1 MGIHFGL
8 IFFSSSE
15 ALFSG
20 DKYRLVIE
28 SARYADRHGF
38 SSIWIPERHFTKD
51 GWLYPNPAVLQAALA
66 RETCQIHLRAGSV
79 VVPLHNP
86 IRIAEEWAMVDNLSN
101 GRVGLSFASGWHPND
116 FVFFPENYE
125 QRHAVMYRGIEIVRK
140 LWRGESIQV
149 KGGNGQLVDIKTY
162 PTPIQPELPF
172 WVTAAGN
179 PKTFAGAG
187 EIGAN
192 LLTHMFNQS
201 IEELAEKIQIY
212 RNARA
217 VHGFDPQTG
226 QVSLMLHTF
235 VGEDAALV
243 REQVRGPFSNYLKSG
258 AYLVDAIAYSRG
270 QKIDMASL
278 SEQDLDD
285 YLQFVFERLIS
296 SGRVLFGTPE
306 SCLDMIVQLKAAGVD
321 EIACQLDFGIDLQL
335 ALDSLPALKRLKDSS
350 AAKLASISSNETTSN
365 RSSGPSISTQS
376 SDTLTSAKPSYIP
389 TSSVGADK
397 PSNISTPSV
406 GADLS
411 RTHPIYRES
420 AYLNKLSPDLGNSLQ
435 QIQQSCSEEVAI
447 APFYR
452 GLYERGIQLGG
463 GFQGIER
470 LWRRDG
476 EALGHVQLAEQLV
489 HEADDY
495 QVHPALL
502 DSCFQVLIAAL
513 PSTIWQSEDVLYLP
527 TGLRGFKLHQ
537 RPELQVWSHAMLTSS
552 NAGATLEGDV
562 TIMDEHGEVLIE
574 ATGLQ
579 LQRSEPVS
587 CSTDTTEMLKDWLYE
602 LRWEPVALEMAISA
616 PTGPATQGDTY
627 SEGQRSVEL
636 ATLRPSA
643 RSQVGKWL
651 IFMDRDGVG
660 RKLAELLAARGEL
673 CFGTVPGS
681 GYSIVEPG
689 IYQLDPANADEVQ
702 RVVLEVSV
710 AGGMPLRGVIH
721 LWSLDTAVPAQTN
734 SASLLA
740 DQVLS
745 VGNSLHVI
753 QSLLKLG
760 QSEPPRLWL
769 VTRGAQ
775 PVAEQ
780 NGPDAQNAQLAV
792 SQAPLWGLGKTC
804 AMEQPELWGGLID
817 LDPQASTVVTAQQL
831 LTALDNARTEPA
843 GVIHEDLLAFRQGQ
857 SFAAR
862 MVRSRTWT
870 PRKLSIHADA
880 TYLITGGLWGLG
892 LEVARWLVAKGA
904 RHLVLLGRTA
914 LPAREQWGTVA
925 VGSRQAHQLA
935 GLRSLELAG
944 AHVHYAAVD
953 VADEGQLSNFLQTFA
968 QQGHPPIRGVMHAA
982 SVWQDAQGQSLV
994 RPLANLDSAAL
1005 QAVFRPKVLGAWLL
1019 HTLLKDTPLDFFV
1032 SFSSGASLFGSAAQ
1046 GNYAA
1051 AGEFLDVLAHRQR
1064 ALGQPA
1070 ISIDW
1075 GAVSETGFGATSEGL
1090 RVHEYWET
1098 RGIQRITPRQV
1109 LDALE
1114 LLIPQSVARV
1124 GVLKLDWQLLR
1135 EFYAQITTVPLLKY
1149 LVAETHETAATTTNT
1164 GVDAILSQLLSADQ
1178 AKRLDL
1184 VVTYLRE
1191 LVAGVL
1197 RVPVAKLDVEQ
1208 PLTAL
1213 GLDSLMAIELKNR
1226 IERELKVRIPI
1237 VTFLQGPG
1245 IVQFAGQILEQLEG
1259 QPQGLLLQQL
1269 AARQESPMPVSS
1281 QTQPMQ
1287 KQETNGRQVDAEQL
1301 LTQLDQLSD
1310 TEVDALLQQMLEE
1323 DGEQNGTLQELHTQD
1338 PEQLLAH
1345 LDQLSDDSIDS
1356 LLSQMVQK
1364 ED

>member
-1 MGIHFGL
+1 VDSIAESNMGIHFGL

-15 ALFSG
+15 APFSG

-38 SSIWIPERHFTKD
+38 SSIWIPERHFTRD

-66 RETCQIHLRAGSV
+66 RETSQIHLRAGSV

-125 QRHAVMYRGIEIVRK
+125 QRHAVMYRGIEMVRK
-140 LWRGESIQV
+140 LWRGEAIQV

-217 VHGFDPQTG
+217 EHGFDPRTG

-235 VGEDAALV
+235 VGEDDALV
-243 REQVRGPFSNYLKSG
+243 REQIRGPFSNYLKSG

-270 QKIDMASL
+270 QKIDIASL
-278 SEQDLDD
+278 SEQDLND
-285 YLQFVFERLIS
+285 YLQFVLDRLIS

-335 ALDSLPALKRLKDSS
+335 ALDSLPSLARLKDLS
-350 AAKLASISSNETTSN
+350 AAKIAAVSSSTSVPAQSSVTISVSSAGTDLSSPQYRLDAIN
-365 RSSGPSISTQS
+365 RS
-376 SDTLTSAKPSYIP
+376 LRA
-389 TSSVGADK
+389 
-397 PSNISTPSV
+397 
-406 GADLS
+406 
-411 RTHPIYRES
+411 
-420 AYLNKLSPDLGNSLQ
+420 
-435 QIQQSCSEEVAI
+435 IQQRCSEEVAI

-452 GLYERGIQLGG
+452 GLYERGIQLGA

-476 EALGHVQLAEQLV
+476 EALGYVQLAEQLV
-489 HEADDY
+489 READDY
-495 QVHPALL
+495 QIHPTLL

-513 PSTIWQSEDVLYLP
+513 PNTIWQSEDVLYLP
-527 TGLRGFKLHQ
+527 TGLRGFKLHK
-537 RPELQVWSHAMLTSS
+537 RPGQQVWSHAMLTS
-552 NAGATLEGDV
+552 NEEAGNLNGLSLQAAQSFEGDV
-562 TIMDEHGEVLIE
+562 SIMDEHGEVLIE

-587 CSTDTTEMLKDWLYE
+587 RSTDTTEALKDWLYE
-602 LRWEPVALEMAISA
+602 LRWEPVALA
-616 PTGPATQGDTY
+616 PVAQQDGDDK
-627 SEGQRSVEL
+627 SVL
-636 ATLRPSA
+636 ARG
-643 RSQVGKWL
+643 VGKWL
-651 IFMDRDGVG
+651 IFMDRDGMG

-673 CFGTVPGS
+673 CFGVVPGS
-681 GYSIVEPG
+681 GYSVVEPG
-689 IYQLDPANADEVQ
+689 IYQIDPTQADEVQ
-702 RVVLEVSV
+702 RVVQEVSD
-710 AGGMPLRGVIH
+710 AGTTPLRGVIH
-721 LWSLDTAVPAQTN
+721 LWSLDTTALAQTN

-740 DQVLS
+740 DQALS
-745 VGNSLHVI
+745 TGNTLHVI
-753 QSLLKLG
+753 QSLLKL
-760 QSEPPRLWL
+760 QDSDPPRLWL

-775 PVAEQ
+775 PIAEQ
-780 NGPDAQNAQLAV
+780 DVLDAQNAQLAV

-804 AMEQPELWGGLID
+804 AMEQPELWGGLVD
-817 LDPQASTVVTAQQL
+817 LDPQASTEVTAQQL
-831 LTALDNARTEPA
+831 LTALDNAQIEPVGA
-843 GVIHEDLLAFRQGQ
+843 AHEDLLAFRQGQ
-857 SFAAR
+857 AFAAR
-862 MVRSRTWT
+862 MVRSRAWT
-870 PRKLSIHADA
+870 PRKLDVHADA

-892 LEVARWLVAKGA
+892 LEVAHWLVAKGA
-904 RHLVLLGRTA
+904 RHLVLLGRTV

-925 VGSRQAHQLA
+925 IGSRLARQLA
-935 GLRSLELAG
+935 GLRSLEQAG
-944 AHVHYAAVD
+944 AEVHYAAVD
-953 VADEGQLSNFLQTFA
+953 VADEQQMGSFLQTFA
-968 QQGHPPIRGVMHAA
+968 QQGRPPIRGVLHAA

-1005 QAVFRPKVLGAWLL
+1005 QAVFRPKVLGGWLL
-1019 HTLLKDTPLDFFV
+1019 HTLLKDMALDFFV

-1051 AGEFLDVLAHRQR
+1051 AGEFLDVLAYRQR

-1114 LLIPQSVARV
+1114 LLIPQSAARV

-1135 EFYAQITTVPLLKY
+1135 EFYAQITTMPLLKY
-1149 LVAETHETAATTTNT
+1149 LVAETDETAEATTNT
-1164 GVDAILSQLLSADQ
+1164 GADSAVSQLLAAVASQASDQ

-1191 LVAGVL
+1191 QVAGVL
-1197 RVPVAKLDVEQ
+1197 RVPVAKLDIEQ

-1245 IVQFAGQILEQLEG
+1245 IVQFAGQILEQL
-1259 QPQGLLLQQL
+1259 QQL
-1269 AARQESPMPVSS
+1269 TARPEPQVPVSS
-1281 QTQPMQ
+1281 HSSSQAQPMH
-1287 KQETNGRQVDAEQL
+1287 KQTTNGHQVDAEQL

-1323 DGEQNGTLQELHTQD
+1323 GGDRNGVLQELHTQD

-1345 LDQLSDDSIDS
+1345 MDQLSDDTIDS

>member
-1 MGIHFGL
+1 VDSIAESNMGINFGL

-15 ALFSG
+15 APFSG
-20 DKYRLVIE
+20 DKYRLVVE

-38 SSIWIPERHFTKD
+38 SSIWIPERHFTRD

-66 RETCQIHLRAGSV
+66 RETSQIHLRAGSV
-79 VVPLHNP
+79 VVPLHDP

-125 QRHAVMYRGIEIVRK
+125 QRHAVMYRGIETVCK
-140 LWRGESIQV
+140 LWRGEAIQV
-149 KGGNGQLVDIKTY
+149 KGGNGQLVDIRTY

-187 EIGAN
+187 EIGAH

-217 VHGFDPQTG
+217 KHGFDPQTG

-243 REQVRGPFSNYLKSG
+243 REQIQGPFSNYLKSG

-270 QKIDMASL
+270 QKIDIASL
-278 SEQDLDD
+278 SEQDLND
-285 YLQFVFERLIS
+285 YLQFVLDRLIS

-335 ALDSLPALKRLKDSS
+335 ALDSLPALKRLKELST
-350 AAKLASISSNETTSN
+350 AKLASISSGAS
-365 RSSGPSISTQS
+365 PSTKS
-376 SDTLTSAKPSYIP
+376 SDLP
-389 TSSVGADK
+389 TS
-397 PSNISTPSV
+397 TV

-411 RTHPIYRES
+411 RAHPIYREG
-420 AYLNKLSPDLGNSLQ
+420 LHPNKPSPDLGNSLQ
-435 QIQQSCSEEVAI
+435 HIQQRCSEEVAV

-452 GLYERGIQLGG
+452 GLHERGIQLGS

-470 LWRRDG
+470 LWRHDG
-476 EALGHVQLAEQLV
+476 EALGYVQLAEQLAR
-489 HEADDY
+489 EADYY
-495 QVHPALL
+495 QIHPTLL

-513 PSTIWQSEDVLYLP
+513 PSAIWQCEDVLYLP
-527 TGLRGFKLHQ
+527 TGLRGFKLHK
-537 RPELQVWSHAMLTSS
+537 RPGAQVWSHAMLTS
-552 NAGATLEGDV
+552 NVGATLEVAHAFEGDV
-562 TIMDEHGEVLIE
+562 SIMDEHGEILID
-574 ATGLQ
+574 ASGLQ
-579 LQRSEPVS
+579 LQRSELNTRPS
-587 CSTDTTEMLKDWLYE
+587 DATEAPKDWLYE
-602 LRWEPVALEMAISA
+602 LHWEPVALKQLVR
-616 PTGPATQGDTY
+616 PATQ
-627 SEGQRSVEL
+627 R
-636 ATLRPSA
+636 
-643 RSQVGKWL
+643 VGKWL

-660 RKLAELLAARGEL
+660 RKVAELLAARGEL
-673 CFGTVPGS
+673 CFGVVPGS
-681 GYSIVEPG
+681 CYSVVEPG
-689 IYQLDPANADEVQ
+689 IYQLDPAQADEVQ
-702 RVVLEVSV
+702 RIVQEVSD
-710 AGGMPLRGVIH
+710 AGTTPLRGVIH
-721 LWSLDTAVPAQTN
+721 LWSLDTTSPAQTS
-734 SASLLA
+734 SASLQT
-740 DQVLS
+740 DQILS
-745 VGNSLHVI
+745 TGNALHVI
-753 QSLLKLG
+753 QSLLKLQVG
-760 QSEPPRLWL
+760 EPPRLWL

-775 PVAEQ
+775 PVDER
-780 NGPDAQNAQLAV
+780 NVSLAV

-804 AMEQPELWGGLID
+804 AMEQPELWGGMVD
-817 LDPQASTVVTAQQL
+817 LDSQASTEVTAQQL
-831 LTALDNARTEPA
+831 LSALDNAQTA
-843 GVIHEDLLAFRQGQ
+843 GLGSYMVGANLLTHDANALSGYANASGIMQGSTLAVAHEDLLAFRQGQ
-857 SFAAR
+857 AFAAR
-862 MVRSRTWT
+862 MVRSRSWA
-870 PRKLSIHADA
+870 PRKLDVHADG

-892 LEVARWLVAKGA
+892 LEVAHWLVAKGA

-914 LPAREQWGTVA
+914 LPSREQWGTVA
-925 VGSRQAHQLA
+925 IGSRLARQLA
-935 GLRSLELAG
+935 GLRSLEQAG
-944 AHVHYAAVD
+944 AEVYYAAVD
-953 VADEGQLSNFLQTFA
+953 VADECQLSSFLQTFA

-994 RPLANLDSAAL
+994 RPLANLDSASL
-1005 QAVFRPKVLGAWLL
+1005 QAVFRPKVLGGWLL

-1075 GAVSETGFGATSEGL
+1075 GAVSETGFGATSEGQ

-1098 RGIQRITPRQV
+1098 RGIQRITPHQV
-1109 LDALE
+1109 LEALE

-1124 GVLKLDWQLLR
+1124 GVLKLNWQLLR
-1135 EFYAQITTVPLLKY
+1135 EFYAQITVMPLLKY
-1149 LVAETHETAATTTNT
+1149 LVAETHDTSEATTNV
-1164 GVDAILSQLLSADQ
+1164 GADAVLPQLLAADQ
-1178 AKRLDL
+1178 AERLGL
-1184 VVTYLRE
+1184 VVTYLSE
-1191 LVAGVL
+1191 QVAGVL
-1197 RVPVAKLDVEQ
+1197 RVPVAKLDIEQ

-1245 IVQFAGQILEQLEG
+1245 IVQFAGQILEQLSALQE
-1259 QPQGLLLQQL
+1259 PQVP
-1269 AARQESPMPVSS
+1269 ASS
-1281 QTQPMQ
+1281 QAQPIETQVL
-1287 KQETNGRQVDAEQL
+1287 NGHQVDAEQL
-1301 LTQLDQLSD
+1301 LIQLDQLSD
-1310 TEVDALLQQMLEE
+1310 TQVDALLQQMLQE
-1323 DGEQNGTLQELHTQD
+1323 DGTQNGMLQELQTQD
-1338 PEQLLAH
+1338 AEQLLAH
-1345 LDQLSDDSIDS
+1345 LDQLSDEAVDS